1 MRILHYEPAIR
12 LELGGVVRA
21 VLDIAA
27 EQAKAGA
34 KVTLVT
40 HEAKDVPTDFPGE
53 VRVIPGPGILGRL
66 GPGVVSAHSLC
77 KENDVIHLHGAWSLA
92 NLQWA
97 GIAIQ
102 AGRSYFISPHGM
114 LDDWCMEQK
123 SLKKKLF
130 LRFGGRRWLERASG
144 VHLTA
149 TAEERQS
156 KKWAP
161 SMRSFVCPL
170 PMDLTPFQEI
180 PPRSLAASVEPAY
193 TEDPPIVLFLSR
205 LHEKKRPDLLIEVA
219 RKLKNEATIVLAG
232 DGDPNYVESLKKQ
245 AEGTS
250 VRFPGFVRGPA
261 KVAMYAHAACFAL
274 PTSQENFGYVLF
286 EALAAGVPV
295 LTTKGADTW
304 PEMEAS
310 GGAIV
315 LEASIDAFCAAI
327 RQRIASPEE
336 SKGMGAKGREWALQ
350 NLDAHAATRR
360 LLQQYEDYSG
370 AGIE

>member
-1 MRILHYEPAIR
+1 MGHNSDIPAGLR
-12 LELGGVVRA
+12 LFGGNIKNR
-21 VLDIAA
+21 

-34 KVTLVT
+34 NVTLVT
-40 HEAKDVPTDFPGE
+40 HDAKDVPTDFPGQ
-53 VRVIPGPGILGRL
+53 VKVIPGPGILGRL
-66 GPGVVSAHSLC
+66 GSGVASALSLC
-77 KENDVIHLHGAWSLA
+77 QQNDVIHLHGAWSLA

-97 GIAIQ
+97 ELALQ
-102 AGRSYFISPHGM
+102 SQRSYFISPHGM

-123 SLKKKLF
+123 SLKKKFF
-130 LRFGGRRWLERASG
+130 LRFGGRKWLERASG

-170 PMDLTPFQEI
+170 PMDLAPFQEI

-193 TEDPPIVLFLSR
+193 MEEPPIVLFLSR

-219 RKLKNEATIVLAG
+219 RELKSEATIVLAG
-232 DGDPNYVESLKKQ
+232 DGDPSYVESLKKQ
-245 AEGTS
+245 AHGTT
-250 VRFPGFVRGPA
+250 VRFPGFVKGPA
-261 KVAMYAHAACFAL
+261 KVSMYAHAACFAL

-315 LEASIDAFCAAI
+315 LNASVDAFCEAI
-327 RQRIASPEE
+327 RQRIASADD
-336 SKGMGAKGREWALQ
+336 SKEMGAKGREWALQ
-350 NLDAHAATRR
+350 NLDAKAATRR
-360 LLQQYEDYSG
+360 LLQEYEDHIG
-370 AGIE
+370 GRIE

>member
-34 KVTLVT
+34 NVTLVT
-40 HEAKDVPTDFPGE
+40 HDAKDVPSDFPGK
-53 VRVIPGPGILGRL
+53 VKVIPGPGILGRL
-66 GPGVVSAHSLC
+66 GSGIASAKSLC
-77 KENDVIHLHGAWSLA
+77 QQSDVIHLHGAWSLA
-92 NLQWA
+92 NIQWA
-97 GIAIQ
+97 EIANQ
-102 AGRSYFISPHGM
+102 SGCAYFVSPHGM

-123 SLKKKLF
+123 SLKKKFF
-130 LRFGGRRWLERASG
+130 LRFGGQRWLERASG

-161 SMRSFVCPL
+161 LMRSFVCPL
-170 PMDLTPFQEI
+170 PMDLGPFQEI

-193 TEDPPIVLFLSR
+193 EEEPPIVLFLSR
-205 LHEKKRPDLLIEVA
+205 LHEKKRPELLIEVA
-219 RKLKNEATIVLAG
+219 KELKSEATIVLAG
-232 DGDPNYVESLKKQ
+232 NGDPDYVESLKRQ
-245 AEGTS
+245 ASGTS

-261 KVAMYAHAACFAL
+261 KVAMYAHATCFAL

-315 LEASIDAFCAAI
+315 LEASVAAFCAAI
-327 RQRIASPEE
+327 RQQIATPVE
-336 SKGMGAKGREWALQ
+336 SKRMGAKGRDWALQ
-350 NLDAHAATRR
+350 NLDAQAATHQ
-360 LLQQYEDYSG
+360 LLGQYEAHRGGPS
-370 AGIE
+370 